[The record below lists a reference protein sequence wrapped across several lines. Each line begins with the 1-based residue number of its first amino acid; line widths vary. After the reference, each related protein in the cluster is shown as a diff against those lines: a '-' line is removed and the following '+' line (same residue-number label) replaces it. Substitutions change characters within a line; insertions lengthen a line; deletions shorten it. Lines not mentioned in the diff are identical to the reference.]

1 MNRYLLLAALSLGV
15 TAPAFAQHEG
25 HGAPQTPAP
34 QTPAPQRPAPQ
45 QQPAAPADQ
54 HGGHTLPMPPAP
66 APQTRAAQA
75 PAPPQQP
82 APTDP
87 HSGHTMP
94 ERPAAAADE
103 HAGHAMDAEAIDPP
117 EAGNDVP
124 PDAPSEFAADRFF
137 GAGDMNRAR
146 GILRDEHG
154 GVLTYKIM
162 GDMIEYRSQ
171 DGEDGYAWNGEA
183 WFGGDIDRFVI
194 KTEGEGGEDI
204 ETAEIQA
211 LYSRAWDHVTDL
223 QIGIRQDIEPN
234 PSRTYLALG
243 FETALPYWFEVE
255 GALFVGERGQVL
267 GRLDGNY
274 DFRLT
279 QRLVLQPRAEVNFA
293 ARDDAAI
300 GLGSGLSDAEL
311 GLRLRYEFQREF
323 APYIGISWERKF
335 GDTADY
341 ARADGENAETTS
353 FVVGLRAWY

>member
-15 TAPAFAQHEG
+15 ATPAFAQHEG
-25 HGAPQTPAP
+25 HGTVQTPAP
-34 QTPAPQRPAPQ
+34 QAPAAPKPVPHTPAPKAPVPQ
-45 QQPAAPADQ
+45 PQPAAPAEPHAQ
-54 HGGHTLPMPPAP
+54 HDRGGK
-66 APQTRAAQA
+66 
-75 PAPPQQP
+75 
-82 APTDP
+82 
-87 HSGHTMP
+87 
-94 ERPAAAADE
+94 PAAAAPDQ
-103 HAGHAMDAEAIDPP
+103 HAGHKMAEEFVDPP
-117 EAGNDVP
+117 EAGNNVP
-124 PDAPSEFAADRFF
+124 PDAPAEFAADRFF
-137 GAGDMNRAR
+137 GTGNMNRAR

-154 GVLTYKIM
+154 GALTYKIM

-183 WFGGDIDRFVI
+183 WFGGDIDRLVV
-194 KTEGEGGEDI
+194 KTEGEGSDDI

-223 QIGIRQDIEPN
+223 QIGIRQEIEPN

-243 FETALPYWFEVE
+243 FETVMPYWFEVE

-274 DFRLT
+274 DFQIT

-293 ARDDAAI
+293 AKDDAAI

-323 APYIGISWERKF
+323 APYIGVSWERKF

-341 ARADGENAETTS
+341 ARADGESAETTS

>member
-15 TAPAFAQHEG
+15 TAPALAQHEG
-25 HGAPQTPAP
+25 HGTAQTSAPQ
-34 QTPAPQRPAPQ
+34 
-45 QQPAAPADQ
+45 
-54 HGGHTLPMPPAP
+54 AP
-66 APQTRAAQA
+66 APQKPAPKTPAQQPQPVA
-75 PAPPQQP
+75 PAEPHAQHDHGDK
-82 APTDP
+82 PT
-87 HSGHTMP
+87 
-94 ERPAAAADE
+94 AAAPDQ
-103 HAGHAMDAEAIDPP
+103 HAGHDMAGEAVDPP

-124 PDAPSEFAADRFF
+124 PDAPAEFAADRFF
-137 GAGDMNRAR
+137 AAGDMNRAR

-154 GVLTYKIM
+154 GALTYKIM

-194 KTEGEGGEDI
+194 KTEGEGGDDI
-204 ETAEIQA
+204 ESAEIQA
-211 LYSRAWDHVTDL
+211 LYSRAWDHITDL

-243 FETALPYWFEVE
+243 FDTVLPYWFELE
-255 GALFVGERGQVL
+255 GTVFVGERGQVL

-274 DFRLT
+274 DFQLT
-279 QRLVLQPRAEVNFA
+279 QRLVLQPRGELNFA

-323 APYIGISWERKF
+323 APYIGVSWERKF

-341 ARADGENAETTS
+341 ARVDGENAETTS
-353 FVVGLRAWY
+353 FVIGLRAWY

>member
-1 MNRYLLLAALSLGV
+1 MNRYLLLAALSLGT
-15 TAPAFAQHEG
+15 TAPALAQHEG
-25 HGAPQTPAP
+25 HGTPQTPAP
-34 QTPAPQRPAPQ
+34 QAPAPQTPTPKTPVP
-45 QQPAAPADQ
+45 QPAAPAEPHAQ
-54 HGGHTLPMPPAP
+54 HDHG
-66 APQTRAAQA
+66 
-75 PAPPQQP
+75 
-82 APTDP
+82 DK
-87 HSGHTMP
+87 S
-94 ERPAAAADE
+94 AADVPSQ
-103 HAGHAMDAEAIDPP
+103 HAGHEMAEEFVDPP

-124 PDAPSEFAADRFF
+124 PDAPAEFVADRFF
-137 GAGDMNRAR
+137 GVDDMNRAR

-154 GVLTYKIM
+154 GAVTYKIM

-204 ETAEIQA
+204 ESAEIQA

-243 FETALPYWFEVE
+243 FETVLPYWFEVE

-274 DFRLT
+274 DFQLT

-300 GLGSGLSDAEL
+300 GLGSGLSDAEV

-323 APYIGISWERKF
+323 APYIGVSWERKF
-335 GDTADY
+335 GDTAGY
-341 ARADGENAETTS
+341 ARASGDRAESTS

>member
-15 TAPAFAQHEG
+15 AAPALAQHEG

-34 QTPAPQRPAPQ
+34 QAPAPQRPAPQ

-54 HGGHTLPMPPAP
+54 HGGHTMPIPLAP
-66 APQTRAAQA
+66 APQTRAPQA
-75 PAPPQQP
+75 PASPQQP
-82 APTDP
+82 ARTDP

-94 ERPAAAADE
+94 ERPAAVADD

-137 GAGDMNRAR
+137 PQGDMNRAR

-154 GVLTYKIM
+154 GALTYKIM
-162 GDMIEYRSQ
+162 GDMIEYTHQ
-171 DGEDGYAWNGEA
+171 NGEDGYRWNGEA
-183 WFGGDIDRFVI
+183 WFGGDINRLVI
-194 KTEGEGGEDI
+194 KTEGEGGDDI
-204 ETAEIQA
+204 EEAEVQA

-243 FETALPYWFEVE
+243 FETLAPYWFEVE
-255 GALFVGERGQVL
+255 GALFLGERGQVL

-274 DFRLT
+274 DFQLT

-293 ARDDAAI
+293 AKDDRAI

-311 GLRLRYEFQREF
+311 GLRLRYEIQREF
-323 APYIGISWERKF
+323 APYIGVTWERKF

-341 ARADGENAETTS
+341 ARADGERAEPTR

>member
-1 MNRYLLLAALSLGV
+1 MNRYLLLAALSLGI
-15 TAPAFAQHEG
+15 TAPALAQHEG
-25 HGAPQTPAP
+25 HGTPQTPAPQAPAP
-34 QTPAPQRPAPQ
+34 QTPAPKPPVPQ
-45 QQPAAPADQ
+45 QQPAAPAEQ
-54 HGGHTLPMPPAP
+54 HGNQDHG
-66 APQTRAAQA
+66 
-75 PAPPQQP
+75 
-82 APTDP
+82 DK
-87 HSGHTMP
+87 
-94 ERPAAAADE
+94 PAAAAPDQ
-103 HAGHAMDAEAIDPP
+103 HAGHDTAEEFVDPP

-124 PDAPSEFAADRFF
+124 PDAPAEFAADRFF

-154 GVLTYKIM
+154 GALTYKIM
-162 GDMIEYRSQ
+162 GDMIDYRSR

-194 KTEGEGGEDI
+194 KTEGEGSDEI
-204 ETAEIQA
+204 ESAEIQA

-243 FETALPYWFEVE
+243 FETVLPYWFEVE

-274 DFRLT
+274 DFQLT

-293 ARDDAAI
+293 AKDDAAI
-300 GLGSGLSDAEL
+300 GLGAGLSDAEL

-323 APYIGISWERKF
+323 APYIGVSWERKF

-353 FVVGLRAWY
+353 FVIGLRAWY

>member
-1 MNRYLLLAALSLGV
+1 MNRYLLLAALSLGIA
-15 TAPAFAQHEG
+15 APALAQHEG
-25 HGAPQTPAP
+25 HGTAQTPAPQAPAAPKPTPQTPAP
-34 QTPAPQRPAPQ
+34 KTPVPQP
-45 QQPAAPADQ
+45 QPAAPAEPHAQ
-54 HGGHTLPMPPAP
+54 HDHG
-66 APQTRAAQA
+66 
-75 PAPPQQP
+75 
-82 APTDP
+82 DN
-87 HSGHTMP
+87 
-94 ERPAAAADE
+94 PAAAAPDQ
-103 HAGHAMDAEAIDPP
+103 HAGHGMAEEFVDPP

-124 PDAPSEFAADRFF
+124 PDAPAEFAADRFF
-137 GAGDMNRAR
+137 GVDDMNRAR
-146 GILRDEHG
+146 GILRAEHG
-154 GVLTYKIM
+154 GGLTYKIM

-204 ETAEIQA
+204 ESAEIQA

-223 QIGIRQDIEPN
+223 QIGIRQDIEPS
-234 PSRTYLALG
+234 PSRSYLALG
-243 FETALPYWFEVE
+243 FETVLPYWFEVE

-274 DFRLT
+274 DFQLT
-279 QRLVLQPRAEVNFA
+279 QRLVLQPRAEMNFA
-293 ARDDAAI
+293 AKDDAAI

-323 APYIGISWERKF
+323 APYIGVSWERKF

-341 ARADGENAETTS
+341 ALADGESAETTS

>member
-1 MNRYLLLAALSLGV
+1 MNRYLLLAALSLGA

-25 HGAPQTPAP
+25 HGTAQTPAPRAPAP
-34 QTPAPQRPAPQ
+34 QTPVPKTPVPQP
-45 QQPAAPADQ
+45 QPAAPSEPHAQ
-54 HGGHTLPMPPAP
+54 HDHG
-66 APQTRAAQA
+66 
-75 PAPPQQP
+75 
-82 APTDP
+82 DK
-87 HSGHTMP
+87 
-94 ERPAAAADE
+94 PAAAAPE
-103 HAGHAMDAEAIDPP
+103 QHAGHAMAEESVDPP

-124 PDAPSEFAADRFF
+124 PDAPAEFAADRFF
-137 GAGDMNRAR
+137 GVDDMNRAR

-154 GVLTYKIM
+154 GALTYKIM

-171 DGEDGYAWNGEA
+171 GGEDGYTWNGEA
-183 WFGGDIDRFVI
+183 WFGGDIDRLVI

-204 ETAEIQA
+204 ESAEIQA

-243 FETALPYWFEVE
+243 FETVLPYWFEVE
-255 GALFVGERGQVL
+255 GALFVGQRGQVL

-274 DFRLT
+274 DLQLT

-293 ARDDAAI
+293 AKDDAAI

-323 APYIGISWERKF
+323 APYIGVTWERKF

-341 ARADGENAETTS
+341 ARAEGESAETTS
-353 FVVGLRAWY
+353 FVIGLRAWY